1 MSFFDFLFG
10 GAKNN
15 KEEEERK
22 KKEQE
27 QAGKRINDAIGKWIS
42 DNSSKWT
49 PAGTATQQPQTPT
62 FSAPKPTTTTSDD
75 VYNNTVNNIFGFGTP
90 NLSAGA
96 TKKITG
102 NSPLLTINE
111 DAVTGNRNGWG
122 YGSGDAPSKEA
133 SKEWDDLLDPT
144 SSLSKSMDQQQ
155 RVRRINSEIPAWY
168 VNAHKQGTKAS
179 ATQNVGSKY
188 LQPEDGILGVRDNMV
203 KNVSALYDQRETGR
217 FDYQKDPW
225 GNLADPSL
233 YSDDYLQQQVDYF
246 TDQTAAKK
254 SRAESAIHGI
264 EDINEAMAWSYMGRD
279 FEHDTNPVS
288 DFELEGFAK
297 YVEGTGFDP
306 NMTDGERQAMA
317 NRYLEW
323 GKNDGVTKL
332 QEQLNSNRTG
342 QSSTYVENAGV
353 SDAYE
358 DWLGKLNREQTFR
371 FDYGHM
377 RDEAQRDPNFTVNA
391 TYDGPLHGND
401 FASRLYNA
409 LNDETERFK
418 FDLPY
423 ENGGAANPITAEG
436 YDLMTPDE
444 LNLFNWYAKQGR
456 GQEYLDMMKN
466 TLQHRNAEAQSIV
479 TQYYA
484 TKDAGSAAVSWLG
497 ARFAN
502 LGTAMLYPIQAA
514 NALLGG
520 ETDAASS
527 LYAPNRFVNDVSEAQ
542 TQAIANSNFLQIPG
556 FAPGTNLGTWL
567 YSAATSAADSLLGV
581 TVGTTLGGGANTGL
595 GKTLANLVM
604 SSTAASHALEENL
617 LRGMDPTQAF
627 LTSVADGAAEAI
639 TETWSIES
647 LLSDPTHFLSYL
659 AKNVFSEA
667 SEEGASSILQAIGD
681 RLINGDN
688 SQMASDVKTLVL
700 LGVPQE
706 DAEKRVM
713 GDWLKETLQG
723 MAIGGLSGGMSA
735 GGWQI
740 GNAIGEAGAG
750 RQINRSIFQNAQ
762 RSFLNNQAQSQTE
775 TATAQQT
782 EEAERR
788 APETPDKAPM
798 GRTQDEAQPKTAPA
812 EDQRRAPETPDK
824 APVQRE
830 QDVVLASTAP
840 AEDQRRAPET
850 PTKAPV
856 QRENAQND
864 GKNAQNDGKNA
875 EADNVNAETDNVN
888 ENVDNRRAPEQP
900 IQQSARSR
908 EAEQVQAAENQP
920 AQDQQSTRPAE
931 PAKRRAPEKPTKEA
945 RNAANRAVLET
956 QQKVADIGAT
966 LAEGSEARKVAEA
979 ALKKLQKGQRLG
991 GRRTYQLYSK
1001 VYDQLGEDVGSAV
1014 KTAAR
1019 QDIDLRLQEA
1029 GMESEEARR
1038 ASGALADIL
1047 TGNTDNVGDEDL
1059 KNLLTTR
1066 QTRELLQAFTGIDSK
1081 ELNRKLLETAG
1092 EMPQVAYQL
1101 RESAYYNPD
1110 NRKTMDSWSMMRRI
1124 LSGQYTFDG
1133 STSTAGS
1140 QESGEAAQADQER
1153 RNGSKEEITY
1163 ADADGNDVTGT
1174 IVKIT
1179 TRAAG
1184 QKAVNE
1190 LRTKAATQPVSQD
1203 TKTTSQQ
1210 TQSNEAAMEGLSEE
1224 AKEEWRKIQQDREN
1238 GPRQVKVE
1246 AKAGPTMEEFHK
1258 TLRGQMSARMGED
1271 LIDSVNDIVLT
1282 VRDGNGNTSEISID
1296 DVTGT
1301 ANDGVQAMLE
1311 YAMATPEIL
1320 GDGKLN
1326 LMYQW
1331 YQGEQPENYLTAF
1344 NNVYNAGFSDYI
1356 MDPVAISTLGD
1367 TRAQAIFDAG
1377 QQAAQA
1383 AENVRKANIR
1393 NVGKGKGT
1401 LSIQGI
1407 DNSSTEAVNAYLD
1420 TLDENQRASYEALRP
1435 LAKATGINI
1444 VLFRSQADENGRI
1457 TSENG
1462 HYDPYTNSLY
1472 LDVNAGMNMSAE
1484 EYAAQ
1489 GRSVPHYAIL
1499 RTAGHELTHFIE
1511 NSSADGYARL
1521 RAYVETELLRNGSDT
1536 FEELIERKM
1545 DLYARAGNPLT
1556 REGAISEV
1564 IADSMEMI
1572 LQDSKAIQR
1581 MANQDASVFQRI
1593 RNWLHTFADNIRKA
1607 FTGVEADSL
1616 EARAI
1621 QRMGHY
1627 ADQLVKLWD
1636 DALMEASANNAQA
1649 DQQAAAEIT
1658 EAAATE
1664 SVNMAAATDAPV
1676 QPANGNVLQSAVAN
1690 ATQAKGTDGGD
1701 LFSLRSM
1708 TEDKET
1714 LLDMVRKTGVMSVN
1728 EINQLSRTIDA
1739 IMDRVEQN
1747 PDILDFGQNIGRNN
1761 RSFVPVKPNSD
1772 PLYKVSL
1779 DLSTLCR
1786 KRILQQAI
1794 QERLENQYNTVLT
1807 PQQRVAVRDAL
1818 FQLAKQGKKIEV
1830 ACALCYVE
1838 SARLKSPAQ
1847 IDRWLKNKD
1856 EFMRV
1861 YFSKANKAYA
1871 QQIQDRVDAMA
1882 RELGYEEGTSLKQM
1896 SGKDNK
1902 AIHKMKAEMYRQ
1914 YQPTAEEQKIIETA
1928 KALPETMYK
1937 TAQGLWEL
1945 KQQHPEI
1952 FESFTTHVRNATK
1965 SKGIEGDTPFYAGDT
1980 DSVSDALIKAM
1991 NAENGMRMQ
2000 SWSDY
2005 QVYHTLD
2012 YISAMIELGS
2022 RGAKVQTYTK
2032 VPAFLKLMGH
2042 TGAMINMSMIPA
2054 DYNGQTLEY
2063 DNVEG
2068 MDYDTMM
2075 ELRDAYHATAGNIVI
2090 GISDAHIRAL
2100 LAANDVDYVIPY
2112 HKSSLNAK
2120 MREAIGLKAWTDFE
2134 KYQNETNHDYDNT
2147 IKNDK
2152 YRKHV
2157 NFSEWFNLAEARRY
2171 AQEYTR
2177 LPQAQRTQGNDV
2189 AAAGRYAMQKMAD
2202 RYIEL
2207 CHERGLQEKFAQFAN
2222 EDGYWKLLIDRKM
2235 VDNVT
2240 GEIIEQQPVK
2250 PIFSKDDILDVLN
2263 DEVKRFQA
2271 ANNDQQEATEA
2282 IVKMWEE
2289 GKIQEAAKSTKIM
2302 NYFQNYYAHVAAA
2315 ISQGPAEVANP
2326 TVRTAAVQHSLRDSM
2341 DASRELMQ
2349 AIERGDTERAQ
2360 EIETSDAT
2368 LQYSIREE
2376 DPPKKTV
2383 IAYKAFYARDGKLYP
2398 PMISNQSEKEQK
2410 VSKAT
2415 TGTMK
2420 GLPTP
2425 VGVWL
2430 NADVGGIAVD
2440 PETGEPFRASTTG
2453 RLRAWNA
2460 KSGGGPGKTPSAS
2473 NTLAFRPGWH
2483 LGEWPDAKQFNKN
2496 DPVTGKQK
2504 SVMPDDLVFAKCE
2517 IAADVDYQLESI
2529 AYGVGSNGKFNRS
2542 QAGLPRIPTD
2552 GFYKYRTNPDPDTAP
2567 WYITGAMRVIEI
2579 LDDDDCA
2586 EICAQYGVKPDER
2599 YSHKKINLADYG
2611 LKRGPVEPTTD
2622 VDAYR
2627 KNAANYANEEIL
2639 ERALNDTNF
2648 SNAYVEREINFDDP
2662 IVANEFAINKQD
2674 VEEYRRKY
2682 TEQREQKAIQKSL
2695 RLEPM
2700 TTTREYIMG
2709 LTDEDL
2715 QTEAERAVLAKYR
2728 QKVTEYGTAA
2738 AAREKY
2744 ENDLLNYNGQDQN
2757 ELTRLNNR
2765 AQLAREKLNR
2775 VQAELEQIE
2784 KSNAFVR
2791 IAADARQAMSV
2802 IQSVAGSGN
2811 VDQYLETMRT
2821 RLANAQSRMDD
2832 ILKDL
2837 EGWPKPTEGT
2847 TARMVFGKTQ
2857 LSQKVSDLMRSNP
2870 STLSKDEVTDSLAHI
2885 ALLYQ
2890 IGDTQAIEDANREV
2904 EELARKLQLQK
2915 NESIESYELTQL
2927 ADAIGA
2933 FSLNDNQ
2940 KKEVKRV
2947 YGSINNFKK
2956 ALAGYG
2962 RYDPKATNLDANW
2975 AEMVELTGNQLD
2987 PNIGDAEEP
2996 IALVEFISRTVQ
3008 SAQEA
3013 AALSPEDAQNELIEI
3028 QTEILTAATD
3038 LHAAIPMSRETLTAI
3053 QDLIKTFGS
3062 RADKLGDQLVQLL
3075 HDSEH
3080 ARANADLAQATYT
3093 ANGGRII
3100 KGVDAIRSYY
3110 SQVADQYTKEILL
3123 QKERE
3128 LRDRYAN
3135 QMRILRTNA
3144 AQRLQE
3150 QANNY
3155 RQQIKDV
3162 RELRDISQKI
3172 RTARNVVR
3180 RQVMRVNKLL
3190 LQETNTKNVPE
3201 GLKGLAEA
3209 LVTAF
3214 ARADQN
3220 GRGIILSEGEANNLI
3235 LEYSYLMRRDGELDS
3250 YAYDPDILEQ
3260 LKTIKDQ
3267 LDEYRMASIG
3277 HSYYDLDN
3285 QRKRLAICQ
3294 NIAATVNDLTS
3305 LIVNANYAFID
3316 GKKVDVGAA
3325 ADRIAVPMLSMKDYG
3340 RPTGG
3345 IGRMA
3350 SNVDE
3355 FARWGNMTPYY
3366 FKRQIDNAGFTP
3378 LMDDLERSEH
3388 RWGLQMQSAHDRIN
3402 EMRENY
3408 HAADWTDDTLR
3419 ISDNRGGTIEITRGQ
3434 AMSIL
3439 AIWQRE
3445 HHDKFFQSHHLEVG
3459 GFVLADDGGKLGK
3472 GLLGL
3477 DRNAVGRTRGSRI
3490 TQAEINAIEAWL
3502 TDEQKAYMR
3511 EMISYLSNDM
3521 SDIGNETSMKLY
3533 GIKKYKEKVYFPIQ
3547 SYRGALT
3554 MKSDAGAA
3562 STTNDSRIEHVGFSN
3577 ARLRDAN
3584 NTILIDDFSK
3594 VAAGHV
3600 QQMLMYANFAPTIE
3614 ALNKVLNAQFEFE
3627 DGEKMRI
3634 RQMFE
3639 NKYGKNA
3646 KDYLQDYIKALNGG
3660 VNPDTQDSLAG
3671 KMISLFKKTAVVG
3684 SVSVAA
3690 KQPMSIIRA
3699 ATMINPRYLAAAAAK
3714 NLGTLHGSKSFEE
3727 ARKYAGTAVIKDIG
3741 KFDTGVG
3748 MSNVDWLLERDS
3760 QEYDLW
3766 TKAKEALNPR
3776 DWEAWKN
3783 RWNEILGFLPEKG
3796 DTVTWGAMWEAVKME
3811 QHALHPSMNQYSQ
3824 EFLQMC
3830 GERFNTV
3837 MRATQVYDS
3846 TIARSPNLRSRSQF
3860 MKMLTA
3866 FMNEPVL
3873 TANMLY
3879 DSIKNIK
3886 KPGMKDRINPAA
3898 AGATF
3903 LLSAAAQAF
3912 ITSLFSAL
3920 RSDDKEK
3927 TIAEKMAASFG
3938 QNLRGEVNPFNL
3950 IPGVADIVEILEGGE
3965 VERADLSVLTDA
3977 VNKMTKLA
3985 SGKYAITDA
3994 ASGWKAVEDV
4004 GGSIAKL
4011 FGVPVKNVM
4020 RELRTVYNVFT
4031 QPARATDP
4039 TVFRLSLAEGLHVL
4053 PDKFLGFTLIDN
4065 STQAYVERMYKA
4077 LRSGDTNAAADYKE
4091 YLIDGKGVKEGSIKS
4106 KIKSLLYAD
4115 YASEQIGIDEAIQFG
4130 MDQELWKKEKDA
4142 YSALIQAADKADHSD
4157 EAEYKTSAYVKIY
4170 DALLAGDKAAYNAAA
4185 KDMASHGYTD
4195 KAIQSEAKSQI
4206 GKWYKDGELSQAQ
4219 ATSMLAM
4226 LGVTAKNDVY
4236 WTLDAWDYQAENG
4249 DSTGYNKYD
4258 DFFEAVESGKGLQA
4272 AIQAQVQHSDKTEK
4286 EVRSTLASQITSRY
4300 KEQYVQLVRA
4310 GRTGEAAN
4318 LQARLLTAYEALGYN
4333 RAKKLKD
4340 IQKWL
4345 K

>member
-1 MSFFDFLFG
+1 MAFLDFLFG

-22 KKEQE
+22 KREQE
-27 QAGKRINDAIGKWIS
+27 QAGKRVNDAINKWLT

-49 PAGTATQQPQTPT
+49 PAGTSAQQPQTPTFTATQQPQTPT
-62 FSAPKPTTTTSDD
+62 FTAAQPTISGD
-75 VYNNTVNNIFGFGTP
+75 VYNNILNSRFGTP
-90 NLSAGA
+90 NLSAGG
-96 TKKITG
+96 TKKISG
-102 NSPLLTINE
+102 NSPLLIND
-111 DAVTGNRNGWG
+111 DAITGNRKGWG

-133 SKEWDDLLDPT
+133 AKEWDDLLNPD
-144 SSLSKSMDQQQ
+144 SSLSKSMDKQS
-155 RVRRINSEIPAWY
+155 RLWRINNEVPAWY
-168 VNAHKQGTKAS
+168 VNAHKQGTVDS
-179 ATQNVGSKY
+179 VMQNVGSNH
-188 LQPEDGILGVRDNMV
+188 LLPEDGNIAMGTRNNTTKSVA
-203 KNVSALYDQRETGR
+203 ALYDQRQTGR
-217 FDYQKDPW
+217 FDYDIDPW

-233 YSDDYLQQQVDYF
+233 YSDDYLQNRLDYWK
-246 TDQTAAKK
+246 DQSTAKK
-254 SRAESAIHGI
+254 SKTENAIHSI
-264 EDINEAMAWSYMGRD
+264 EDINDAMAWTFNPRD
-279 FEHDTNPVS
+279 FEHDTDPVS

-297 YVEGTGFDP
+297 YVEGTEFDP
-306 NMTDGERQAMA
+306 NMTNDERQAMA
-317 NRYLEW
+317 NRFLEW
-323 GKNDGVTKL
+323 GKDDGYLKL
-332 QEQLNSNRTG
+332 QEKLNSQRTG
-342 QSSTYVENAGV
+342 HESTYVENAGV

-358 DWLGKLNREQTFR
+358 DWLGKLEKEAQFR

-377 RDEAQRDPNFTVNA
+377 QEEARRDPNFEA
-391 TYDGPLHGND
+391 DAAYDGPISGND

-409 LNDETERFK
+409 LNDPLERIR

-436 YDLMTPDE
+436 YDLMTPKE
-444 LNLFNWYAKQGR
+444 LQEFNWYAKQGR
-456 GQEYLDMMKN
+456 GQEYLDMMKA
-466 TLQHRNAEAQSIV
+466 TLQHRNAEAQAIV
-479 TQYYA
+479 SQYYA
-484 TKDAGSAAVSWLG
+484 TKNFGTAALSWG
-497 ARFAN
+497 AARFAN

-527 LYAPNRFVNDVSEAQ
+527 LYAPNRMVNDVSEAQ

-581 TVGTTLGGGANTGL
+581 TVGTTLGGGPNSGL
-595 GKTLANLVM
+595 GKALANLVM
-604 SSTAASHALEENL
+604 SSTAASQALEENL
-617 LRGMDPTQAF
+617 LSGMDPTHAF
-627 LTSVADGAAEAI
+627 FTSVADGAAEAI

-647 LLSDPTHFLSYL
+647 LLSDPTHFIPYL
-659 AKNVFSEA
+659 AKNFFSEA
-667 SEEGASSILQAIGD
+667 SEEGASSILQAISD

-688 SQMASDVKTLVL
+688 SQMANDVNMLVL
-700 LGVPQE
+700 LGMKKE
-706 DAEKRVM
+706 DAEKRVLS
-713 GDWLKETLQG
+713 DWLNETLQG
-723 MAIGGLSGGMSA
+723 MAIGGLSGVMSA
-735 GGWQI
+735 GGWAM
-740 GNAIGEAGAG
+740 GNAIGETGAG
-750 RQINRSIFQNAQ
+750 RRINQTIFQNA
-762 RSFLNNQAQSQTE
+762 LNSYTMDQNRQANQTQTVTNEQAQE
-775 TATAQQT
+775 DG
-782 EEAERR
+782 RR

-798 GRTQDEAQPKTAPA
+798 DRTQDDTQPKTTPDEKAPENDQRKA
-812 EDQRRAPETPDK
+812 PETPDKPPMQREQDVVQPSAAPTEDQRRAPETPDK
-824 APVQRE
+824 PPVQRE
-830 QDVVLASTAP
+830 QDMV
-840 AEDQRRAPET
+840 Q
-850 PTKAPV
+850 PV
-856 QRENAQND
+856 QTDGVNAQ
-864 GKNAQNDGKNA
+864 
-875 EADNVNAETDNVN
+875 ADNVNGD
-888 ENVDNRRAPEQP
+888 VDGRRAPTQP
-900 IQQSARSR
+900 IQQSARQA
-908 EAEQVQAAENQP
+908 EADQAQAAANEKA
-920 AQDQQSTRPAE
+920 AQPAE
-931 PAKRRAPEKPTKEA
+931 PAKHRAPDKPTKEA
-945 RNAANRAVLET
+945 RQQGDKAVFET
-956 QQKVADIGAT
+956 QQKVAEIGAG

-979 ALKKLQKGQRLG
+979 ALKKLQKGKRLG
-991 GRRTYQLYSK
+991 NRQTYRLYSQ
-1001 VYDQLGEDVGSAV
+1001 VYNQLDEDLAAPIKS
-1014 KTAAR
+1014 AAR
-1019 QDIDLRLQEA
+1019 QDIEYQLVKDGVEKDQ
-1029 GMESEEARR
+1029 ARY
-1038 ASGALADIL
+1038 AAKSLADIL
-1047 TGNTDNVGDEDL
+1047 TGNIDNVSDADL
-1059 KNLLTTR
+1059 NDLLTTK
-1066 QTRELLQAFTGIDSK
+1066 QTRDILHAVGIDSTV
-1081 ELNRKLLETAG
+1081 LNRKILSMAG
-1092 EMPQVAYQL
+1092 NNPIINLQL
-1101 RESAYYNPD
+1101 RQSAYERPE
-1110 NRKTMDSWSMMRRI
+1110 NRSTMNSWAMMRRI
-1124 LSGQYTFDG
+1124 IEGQYTYQ
-1133 STSTAGS
+1133 A
-1140 QESGEAAQADQER
+1140 ESGEAKATDGQKANQEYKPT
-1153 RNGSKEEITY
+1153 GAKEQITF

-1179 TRAAG
+1179 TKAVG
-1184 QKAVNE
+1184 QKAMAE
-1190 LRTKAATQPVSQD
+1190 LKEKAATQPAD
-1203 TKTTSQQ
+1203 QQ
-1210 TQSNEAAMEGLSEE
+1210 TKSTNQQTSNNEAMDGLSDE
-1224 AKEEWRKIQQDREN
+1224 AKEEWKKIQADREN
-1238 GPRQVKVE
+1238 GPREVKIE
-1246 AKAGPTMEEFHK
+1246 GGNGPTMEEFHNM
-1258 TLRGQMSARMGED
+1258 RSQMSARMGEEN
-1271 LIDSVNDIVLT
+1271 IDSVNDIVLT
-1282 VRDGNGNTSEISID
+1282 VRDGDGNTREISID
-1296 DVTGT
+1296 DVSG
-1301 ANDGVQAMLE
+1301 ASNEGVQAILE

-1320 GDGKLN
+1320 GTNKLN

-1331 YQGEQPENYLTAF
+1331 YQGEQPVEYMAAF
-1344 NNVYNAGFSDYI
+1344 NHVYNAGFTGYV
-1356 MDPVAISTLGD
+1356 MDPAAVSALGD
-1367 TRAQAIFDAG
+1367 SRSEFIYEAG
-1377 QQAAQA
+1377 RQAAQE
-1383 AENVRKANIR
+1383 AENVRLENIK

-1401 LSIQGI
+1401 LTIQGI
-1407 DNSSTEAVNAYLD
+1407 DNSNAEAVNAFVA
-1420 TLDENQRASYEALRP
+1420 TLDENQRASYEALKP
-1435 LAKATGINI
+1435 LAQGTGVNI
-1444 VLFRSQADENGRI
+1444 VLFRSQANENGRI

-1472 LDVNAGMNMSAE
+1472 LDLNAGLNMSAE

-1489 GRSVPHYAIL
+1489 GMSVPHYAIL
-1499 RTAGHELTHFIE
+1499 RTAGHELTHYIE
-1511 NSSADGYARL
+1511 NSSAEGYAKL
-1521 RAYVETELLRNGSDT
+1521 SAYAENELMRRYGSET
-1536 FEELIERKM
+1536 FEDLIERKM
-1545 DLYARAGNPLT
+1545 DAYARAGNPLT

-1572 LQDSKAIQR
+1572 LQDSKAIER
-1581 MANQDASVFQRI
+1581 LANQDRTVFQRI
-1593 RNWLHTFADNIRKA
+1593 RDFLHDFAENIRRA
-1607 FTGVEADSL
+1607 FTGVEAGSL
-1616 EARAI
+1616 EAQLLLQDAEGNPVR
-1621 QRMGHY
+1621 Y
-1627 ADQLVKLWD
+1627 AEKLVKLWD
-1636 DALMEASANNAQA
+1636 DALIEASAANAVA
-1649 DQQAAAEIT
+1649 DQT
-1658 EAAATE
+1658 EAQQ
-1664 SVNMAAATDAPV
+1664 SVGVLAPSADEDRTISGDRTGFIEMPKDHV
-1676 QPANGNVLQSAVAN
+1676 QDSVR
-1690 ATQAKGTDGGD
+1690 TY
-1701 LFSLRSM
+1701 
-1708 TEDKET
+1708 
-1714 LLDMVRKTGVMSVN
+1714 LDMEPK
-1728 EINQLSRTIDA
+1728 
-1739 IMDRVEQN
+1739 
-1747 PDILDFGQNIGRNN
+1747 
-1761 RSFVPVKPNSD
+1761 
-1772 PLYKVSL
+1772 
-1779 DLSTLCR
+1779 
-1786 KRILQQAI
+1786 
-1794 QERLENQYNTVLT
+1794 
-1807 PQQRVAVRDAL
+1807 AV
-1818 FQLAKQGKKIEV
+1818 G
-1830 ACALCYVE
+1830 
-1838 SARLKSPAQ
+1838 
-1847 IDRWLKNKD
+1847 
-1856 EFMRV
+1856 
-1861 YFSKANKAYA
+1861 
-1871 QQIQDRVDAMA
+1871 
-1882 RELGYEEGTSLKQM
+1882 
-1896 SGKDNK
+1896 
-1902 AIHKMKAEMYRQ
+1902 
-1914 YQPTAEEQKIIETA
+1914 
-1928 KALPETMYK
+1928 
-1937 TAQGLWEL
+1937 
-1945 KQQHPEI
+1945 
-1952 FESFTTHVRNATK
+1952 
-1965 SKGIEGDTPFYAGDT
+1965 
-1980 DSVSDALIKAM
+1980 
-1991 NAENGMRMQ
+1991 
-2000 SWSDY
+2000 
-2005 QVYHTLD
+2005 
-2012 YISAMIELGS
+2012 
-2022 RGAKVQTYTK
+2022 
-2032 VPAFLKLMGH
+2032 PAFLKNH
-2042 TGAMINMSMIPA
+2042 KIPYEVHSTGIKGRRTVYASGRDITRAILLENGFGEQTDEVLSFMDNIA
-2054 DYNGQTLEY
+2054 DY
-2063 DNVEG
+2063 
-2068 MDYDTMM
+2068 MK
-2075 ELRDAYHATAGNIVI
+2075 DAEVQYHYVGLTDVNSATATIDPDSGRI
-2090 GISDAHIRAL
+2090 L
-2100 LAANDVDYVIPY
+2100 LSC
-2112 HKSSLNAK
+2112 K
-2120 MREAIGLKAWTDFE
+2120 
-2134 KYQNETNHDYDNT
+2134 
-2147 IKNDK
+2147 IKNDE
-2152 YRKHV
+2152 YEV
-2157 NFSEWFNLAEARRY
+2157 NFDLGTVCKKRQALQNLFNELAARNGKNGATKLDDIELTSEHIFRINEILRDNGYETACLGCFVEARRY
-2171 AQEYTR
+2171 KTKAWADRVVGEWNAEVLKQNPNAGYFDFARGRTDIDKMSAAEKKAHYDALKAYNSKGTSGPRDRMNR
-2177 LPQAQRTQGNDV
+2177 LAKIPT
-2189 AAAGRYAMQKMAD
+2189 MQKLLRASDLISEQGRDRLRKFSSTLDSIAQSRDGANAIKPTIGFIPYNSEMALLPATKTKHGKRMTMAQYLKSIGGARSQSFTD
-2202 RYIEL
+2202 FIVTQAFDHLQKTVDMAARKVTAHTYTKELGRAWLFGMTGEKINMSVLFDIDPKQGWQNAGLDANGEYIVGDYVNAQKQFEKTGKRAFTQSIPFKQAVEL
-2207 CHERGLQEKFAQFAN
+2207 EHNPLYSKNVGIIGVGYSYNHMKKMLSDENIPYIIMYHRSGMPQEVATAANIAMTTDYTPVQNTQRFLGFRTVMGDGRGVPSYASWGQLSQKKTGASKMTYNNGEHGLSLKQLLADHNGDPIAAMNDLLSWMDQNKLTMNTSAKAPGHGDFDLYGSLNRTMDPTATAN
-2222 EDGYWKLLIDRKM
+2222 EYIKWCMQNEMLPLGWEFCTDPGYYKILYDYSVTDLA
-2235 VDNVT
+2235 T
-2240 GEIIEQQPVK
+2240 GETATQQPVT
-2250 PIFSKDDILDVLN
+2250 LDKMLEIGPEQWKAGTDGVHGLDHFMAAYDRTLDRDQSVFEQTLN
-2263 DEVKRFQA
+2263 QVYDELA
-2271 ANNDQQEATEA
+2271 
-2282 IVKMWEE
+2282 E
-2289 GKIQEAAKSTKIM
+2289 GPSETA
-2302 NYFQNYYAHVAAA
+2302 
-2315 ISQGPAEVANP
+2315 SQGPADVANP
-2326 TVRTAAVQHSLRDSM
+2326 TVRAAAVQHSIRSQEADADYMEAVNNGDTSTADRMVRQAAYDWGAYQKPDGGMYFYHGTNADFNRFDPDKIGSSGAGSYMGYGFNFAADESMAEGYGTNLKKVFLKIKNPLLPTKKTITALKLAKVIQQMENYQPADFDGDTWTNSIVWNYDSNM
-2341 DASRELMQ
+2341 PSFRAGAYEKRNAYMQ
-2349 AIERGDTERAQ
+2349 ATRNVARMIASNAE
-2360 EIETSDAT
+2360 SDADI
-2368 LQYSIREE
+2368 YSEISSSGAEE
-2376 DPPKKTV
+2376 VASV
-2383 IAYKAFYARDGKLYP
+2383 ISAFQNLGYDAVLHNNSDGDK
-2398 PMISNQSEKEQK
+2398 
-2410 VSKAT
+2410 
-2415 TGTMK
+2415 
-2420 GLPTP
+2420 
-2425 VGVWL
+2425 
-2430 NADVGGIAVD
+2430 
-2440 PETGEPFRASTTG
+2440 
-2453 RLRAWNA
+2453 LRAA
-2460 KSGGGPGKTPSAS
+2460 IVFSPSQIKSAET
-2473 NTLAFRPGWH
+2473 
-2483 LGEWPDAKQFNKN
+2483 
-2496 DPVTGKQK
+2496 VT
-2504 SVMPDDLVFAKCE
+2504 
-2517 IAADVDYQLESI
+2517 
-2529 AYGVGSNGKFNRS
+2529 R
-2542 QAGLPRIPTD
+2542 
-2552 GFYKYRTNPDPDTAP
+2552 
-2567 WYITGAMRVIEI
+2567 
-2579 LDDDDCA
+2579 DDDGNVIPLSQRFDTSS
-2586 EICAQYGVKPDER
+2586 EDIR
-2599 YSHKKINLADYG
+2599 Y
-2611 LKRGPVEPTTD
+2611 
-2622 VDAYR
+2622 
-2627 KNAANYANEEIL
+2627 
-2639 ERALNDTNF
+2639 
-2648 SNAYVEREINFDDP
+2648 
-2662 IVANEFAINKQD
+2662 
-2674 VEEYRRKY
+2674 
-2682 TEQREQKAIQKSL
+2682 SL

-2715 QTEAERAVLAKYR
+2715 QTEAERAVLARYR

-2757 ELTRLNNR
+2757 ELTKLNNR
-2765 AQLAREKLNR
+2765 AQLARERLNR
-2775 VQAELEQIE
+2775 VQQELEQIE

-2857 LSQKVSDLMRSNP
+2857 LNQKVNDLMRSNP

-2915 NESIESYELTQL
+2915 NESIESYELTQM

-2947 YGSINNFKK
+2947 YGSISNFKK

-2996 IALVEFISRTVQ
+2996 IALVDYISRTVQ

-3038 LHAAIPMSRETLTAI
+3038 LQAAIPMSRETLTAI

-3123 QKERE
+3123 QKEKE
-3128 LRDRYAN
+3128 LSDRYAN

-3201 GLKGLAEA
+3201 GLKGMAEA

-3277 HSYYDLDN
+3277 HAYYDLAN

-3316 GKKVDVGAA
+3316 GKKVEVGAA
-3325 ADRIAVPMLSMKDYG
+3325 ADRMAVPMLSMKDYG

-3345 IGRMA
+3345 LGRMA

-3408 HAADWTDDTLR
+3408 HAADWTDDKLS

-3445 HHDKFFQSHHLEVG
+3445 HHDKYFQSHHLEVG
-3459 GFVLADDGGKLGK
+3459 GFVLAEDGGKLGK

-3502 TDEQKAYMR
+3502 TDEQKAYMN
-3511 EMISYLSNDM
+3511 EMISYLSNEM

-3886 KPGMKDRINPAA
+3886 KTSMKDHINPAA

-3927 TIAEKMAASFG
+3927 TIAEKMAGTFG
-3938 QNLRGEVNPFNL
+3938 QNLRGELNPFNL

-3965 VERADLSVLTDA
+3965 VERADLSVLTDT
-3977 VNKMTKLA
+3977 VNKMQKLA

-4011 FGVPVKNVM
+4011 FGIPVKNVM

-4077 LRSGDTNAAADYKE
+4077 LRSGDTKAAADYRE

-4106 KIKSLLYAD
+4106 KVKSLLYAD
-4115 YASEQIGIDEAIQFG
+4115 YAAERIGIDEAIQFG

-4157 EAEYKTSAYVKIY
+4157 QEEYKTSAYVKIY
-4170 DALLAGDKAAYNAAA
+4170 EALLAGDKAAYNAVV

-4195 KAIQSEAKSQI
+4195 KAVQSEAKSQI
-4206 GKWYKDGELSQAQ
+4206 GKWYKDGELTQAQ

-4226 LGVTAKNDVY
+4226 LGITAKNDVY

-4249 DSTGYNKYD
+4249 DSTGYTKYD
-4258 DFFEAVESGKGLQA
+4258 DFLEAVETGKGLQA
-4272 AIQAQVQHSDKTEK
+4272 AIQAQIQHSDKTEK
-4286 EVRSTLASQITSRY
+4286 EVRSTLASQITSKY
-4300 KEQYVQLVRA
+4300 KSQYVELVRA

>member
-1 MSFFDFLFG
+1 MAFLDFLFG
-10 GAKNN
+10 AKAN
-15 KEEEERK
+15 KEEEDRK
-22 KKEQE
+22 KREQE
-27 QAGKRINDAIGKWIS
+27 QAGKRVNDAINKWLT

-49 PAGTATQQPQTPT
+49 PAGTQTIAPAQQLQNPTFTTTQQPQTPT
-62 FSAPKPTTTTSDD
+62 FTAAQPTISGD
-75 VYNNTVNNIFGFGTP
+75 VYNNILNSRFGTP
-90 NLSAGA
+90 NLSGGS
-96 TKKITG
+96 TKKISG
-102 NSPLLTINE
+102 NSPLLIND
-111 DAVTGNRNGWG
+111 DAITGNRKGWG

-133 SKEWDDLLDPT
+133 AKEWDDLLNPD
-144 SSLSKSMDQQQ
+144 SSLSKSMDKQ
-155 RVRRINSEIPAWY
+155 RRLWRINNEVPAWY
-168 VNAHKQGTKAS
+168 VNAHKQGTVDS
-179 ATQNVGSKY
+179 VMQNVGSNH
-188 LQPEDGILGVRDNMV
+188 LLPEDGNIAMGTRNNTTKSVA
-203 KNVSALYDQRETGR
+203 ALYDQRQTGR
-217 FDYQKDPW
+217 FDYDIDPW

-233 YSDDYLQQQVDYF
+233 YSDDYLQDRLDYWK
-246 TDQTAAKK
+246 DQSTAKK
-254 SRAESAIHGI
+254 AKTENAIHSI
-264 EDINEAMAWSYMGRD
+264 EDINDAMAWTFNARD
-279 FEHDTNPVS
+279 FEHDTDPVS
-288 DFELEGFAK
+288 DFELEGFAR
-297 YVEGTGFDP
+297 YVDGTEFDP
-306 NMTDGERQAMA
+306 NMTNDERQAMA
-317 NRYLEW
+317 NRFLEW
-323 GKNDGVTKL
+323 GKDDGYLKL
-332 QEQLNSNRTG
+332 QEKLNSQRTG
-342 QSSTYVENAGV
+342 HESTYVENAGV

-358 DWLGKLNREQTFR
+358 DWLGKLEKEAQFR

-377 RDEAQRDPNFTVNA
+377 QEEARRDPNFEVDA
-391 TYDGPLHGND
+391 AYDGPISGND

-409 LNDETERFK
+409 LNDPLERIK

-436 YDLMTPDE
+436 YDLMTPQE
-444 LNLFNWYAKQGR
+444 LQEFNWYAKRGR
-456 GQEYLDMMKN
+456 GQEYLDMMKA
-466 TLQHRNAEAQSIV
+466 TLQHRNAEAQAIV
-479 TQYYA
+479 SQYYA
-484 TKDAGSAAVSWLG
+484 TKNFGTAALSWG
-497 ARFAN
+497 AARFAN
-502 LGTAMLYPIQAA
+502 LGTAMMYPIQAA

-527 LYAPNRFVNDVSEAQ
+527 LYAPNRLVNDVSEAQ
-542 TQAIANSNFLQIPG
+542 TQVIANSNFLQIPG

-581 TVGTTLGGGANTGL
+581 TVGTTLGGGPNSGL
-595 GKTLANLVM
+595 GKALANLVM
-604 SSTAASHALEENL
+604 SSTAASQSLEENL
-617 LRGMDPTQAF
+617 LSGMDPTHAF
-627 LTSVADGAAEAI
+627 FTSVADGAAEAI

-647 LLSDPTHFLSYL
+647 LLSDPTHFIPYL
-659 AKNVFSEA
+659 AKNFFSEA
-667 SEEGASSILQAIGD
+667 SEEGASSILEAISD

-688 SQMASDVKTLVL
+688 SQMANDVNMLVL
-700 LGVPQE
+700 LGMKKE
-706 DAEKRVM
+706 DAEKRVLS
-713 GDWLKETLQG
+713 DWLNETLQG

-735 GGWQI
+735 GGWAM

-750 RQINRSIFQNAQ
+750 RRINQTIFQNA
-762 RSFLNNQAQSQTE
+762 LNSYTMDQNRQANQTQTVTNEQAQE
-775 TATAQQT
+775 DG
-782 EEAERR
+782 RR

-798 GRTQDEAQPKTAPA
+798 DRMQDDTQSKTTPDEKAPDN
-812 EDQRRAPETPDK
+812 DQRKAPETPDK
-824 APVQRE
+824 APIDRMQDDTQPKATPDEKVPDNDQRKAPDAPNKPPMQRE
-830 QDVVLASTAP
+830 QDTVN
-840 AEDQRRAPET
+840 
-850 PTKAPV
+850 PV
-856 QRENAQND
+856 QTDGVNAQ
-864 GKNAQNDGKNA
+864 
-875 EADNVNAETDNVN
+875 TDNVN
-888 ENVDNRRAPEQP
+888 GDVDGRRAPTQP
-900 IQQSARSR
+900 IQQSARQA
-908 EAEQVQAAENQP
+908 EADQAQAAANEKA
-920 AQDQQSTRPAE
+920 AQPAE
-931 PAKRRAPEKPTKEA
+931 PAKRRAPNKPTKEA
-945 RNAANRAVLET
+945 RQQGDKAVFET
-956 QQKVADIGAT
+956 QQKVAEIGAG

-979 ALKKLQKGQRLG
+979 ALKQLQKGKRLG
-991 GRRTYQLYSK
+991 NRQTYRLYSQ
-1001 VYDQLGEDVGSAV
+1001 VYNQLDEDLAAPIKS
-1014 KTAAR
+1014 AAR
-1019 QDIDLRLQEA
+1019 QDIEYQLVKDGVEKDQ
-1029 GMESEEARR
+1029 ARY
-1038 ASGALADIL
+1038 AAKSLADIL
-1047 TGNTDNVGDEDL
+1047 TGNIDNVSDADL
-1059 KNLLTTR
+1059 NDLLTTK
-1066 QTRELLQAFTGIDSK
+1066 QTRDILHAVGIDSTV
-1081 ELNRKLLETAG
+1081 LNRKILSMAG
-1092 EMPQVAYQL
+1092 NNPIINLQL
-1101 RESAYYNPD
+1101 RQSAYERPE
-1110 NRKTMDSWSMMRRI
+1110 NRSTMDSWSMMRRI
-1124 LSGQYTFDG
+1124 IEGQYTYQ
-1133 STSTAGS
+1133 A
-1140 QESGEAAQADQER
+1140 ESGEAKATDGQKANQEYKPT
-1153 RNGSKEEITY
+1153 GAKEQITF

-1179 TRAAG
+1179 TKAAG
-1184 QKAVNE
+1184 QKAMAE
-1190 LRTKAATQPVSQD
+1190 LKEKAATQPA
-1203 TKTTSQQ
+1203 SQQ
-1210 TQSNEAAMEGLSEE
+1210 TKSTNQQTSNNEAMDGLSDE
-1224 AKEEWRKIQQDREN
+1224 AKEEWKKIQADREN
-1238 GPRQVKVE
+1238 GPREVKIE
-1246 AKAGPTMEEFHK
+1246 GGNGPTMEEFHNM
-1258 TLRGQMSARMGED
+1258 RSQMSARMGEEN
-1271 LIDSVNDIVLT
+1271 IDSVNDIVLT
-1282 VRDGNGNTSEISID
+1282 VRDGDGNTREISID
-1296 DVTGT
+1296 DVSG
-1301 ANDGVQAMLE
+1301 ASNEGVQAILE

-1320 GDGKLN
+1320 GTNKLN

-1331 YQGEQPENYLTAF
+1331 YQGEQPVEYMAAF
-1344 NNVYNAGFSDYI
+1344 NHVYNAGFTGYV
-1356 MDPVAISTLGD
+1356 MDPAAVSALGD
-1367 TRAQAIFDAG
+1367 SRSEFIYEAG
-1377 QQAAQA
+1377 RQAAQE
-1383 AENVRKANIR
+1383 AEKVRLENIK
-1393 NVGKGKGT
+1393 NVGKGQGT
-1401 LSIQGI
+1401 LTIQGI
-1407 DNSSTEAVNAYLD
+1407 DNSSSEAVNTFIG
-1420 TLDENQRASYEALRP
+1420 TLDENQRASYEALKV
-1435 LAKATGINI
+1435 LSQAKGFNI
-1444 VLFRSQADENGRI
+1444 VLFKSQADANGRI

-1472 LDVNAGMNMSAE
+1472 LDLNAGLNMSAE

-1489 GRSVPHYAIL
+1489 GMSVPHYAIL
-1499 RTAGHELTHFIE
+1499 RTAGHELTHYIE
-1511 NSSADGYARL
+1511 NSSAEGYAKL
-1521 RAYVETELLRNGSDT
+1521 RAYAENELMRRYGSET
-1536 FEELIERKM
+1536 FEDLIERKM
-1545 DLYARAGNPLT
+1545 DAYARAGNPLT

-1572 LQDSKAIQR
+1572 LQDSRAIER
-1581 MANQDASVFQRI
+1581 LANQDRTVFQRI
-1593 RNWLHTFADNIRKA
+1593 RDFLHDFAENIRRA
-1607 FTGVEADSL
+1607 FTGVEAGSL
-1616 EARAI
+1616 EAQLLLQDAEGNPVR
-1621 QRMGHY
+1621 Y
-1627 ADQLVKLWD
+1627 AEKLVKLWD
-1636 DALMEASANNAQA
+1636 DALIEASAANAVA
-1649 DQQAAAEIT
+1649 DQT
-1658 EAAATE
+1658 EAQQ
-1664 SVNMAAATDAPV
+1664 SVGVLAPSADEDQTISGDRTGFIEMPKDRV
-1676 QPANGNVLQSAVAN
+1676 QDSVR
-1690 ATQAKGTDGGD
+1690 TY
-1701 LFSLRSM
+1701 
-1708 TEDKET
+1708 
-1714 LLDMVRKTGVMSVN
+1714 LDMEPK
-1728 EINQLSRTIDA
+1728 
-1739 IMDRVEQN
+1739 
-1747 PDILDFGQNIGRNN
+1747 
-1761 RSFVPVKPNSD
+1761 
-1772 PLYKVSL
+1772 
-1779 DLSTLCR
+1779 
-1786 KRILQQAI
+1786 
-1794 QERLENQYNTVLT
+1794 
-1807 PQQRVAVRDAL
+1807 AV
-1818 FQLAKQGKKIEV
+1818 G
-1830 ACALCYVE
+1830 
-1838 SARLKSPAQ
+1838 
-1847 IDRWLKNKD
+1847 
-1856 EFMRV
+1856 
-1861 YFSKANKAYA
+1861 
-1871 QQIQDRVDAMA
+1871 
-1882 RELGYEEGTSLKQM
+1882 
-1896 SGKDNK
+1896 
-1902 AIHKMKAEMYRQ
+1902 
-1914 YQPTAEEQKIIETA
+1914 
-1928 KALPETMYK
+1928 
-1937 TAQGLWEL
+1937 
-1945 KQQHPEI
+1945 
-1952 FESFTTHVRNATK
+1952 
-1965 SKGIEGDTPFYAGDT
+1965 
-1980 DSVSDALIKAM
+1980 
-1991 NAENGMRMQ
+1991 
-2000 SWSDY
+2000 
-2005 QVYHTLD
+2005 
-2012 YISAMIELGS
+2012 
-2022 RGAKVQTYTK
+2022 
-2032 VPAFLKLMGH
+2032 PAFLKNHNIPYEVHSTGIKGRRTVYASGRDITRAILMENGFGKQ
-2042 TGAMINMSMIPA
+2042 TDEVLSFMDNIA
-2054 DYNGQTLEY
+2054 DY
-2063 DNVEG
+2063 
-2068 MDYDTMM
+2068 MK
-2075 ELRDAYHATAGNIVI
+2075 DAEVQYHYVGLTDVNSATATIDPDSGKI
-2090 GISDAHIRAL
+2090 L
-2100 LAANDVDYVIPY
+2100 LSC
-2112 HKSSLNAK
+2112 K
-2120 MREAIGLKAWTDFE
+2120 
-2134 KYQNETNHDYDNT
+2134 
-2147 IKNDK
+2147 IKNDE
-2152 YRKHV
+2152 YEV
-2157 NFSEWFNLAEARRY
+2157 NFDLGTVCKKRQALQNLFNELAARNGKNGATKLDDIELTSEHIFRINEILRDNGYETACLGCFVEARRY
-2171 AQEYTR
+2171 KTKAWADRVVGEWNAEVLKQNPNAGYFDFARGRTDIDKMSAAEQKAHYDALKAYNSKDTSGPRDRMKR
-2177 LPQAQRTQGNDV
+2177 LAKIPT
-2189 AAAGRYAMQKMAD
+2189 MQKLLRASDLISEQGRDRLRKFSSTLDSIAQSRDGANAIKPTIGFIPYNSEMALLPATKTKHGKRMTMAQYLKSIGGARSQSFTD
-2202 RYIEL
+2202 FIVTQAFDHLQKTVDMAARKVTAHTYTKELGRAWLFGMTGEKINMSVLFDIDPKQGWQNAGLDANGEYIVGDYVNAQKQFEKTGKRAFTQSIPFKQAVEL
-2207 CHERGLQEKFAQFAN
+2207 EHNPLYSKNVGIIGVGYSYNHMKKMLSDENIPYIIMYHRSGMPQEVATAANIAMTTDYTPVQNTQRFLGFRTVIGDGHGVPSYASWGQLSQKKTGASKMTYNSGENGLSLKQLLADHNGDPIAAMNDLLSWMEQNKLTMNTSAKAPGHGDFDLYGSLNRTMDPTATAN
-2222 EDGYWKLLIDRKM
+2222 EYIKWCMQNEMLPLGWEFCTDPGYYKILYDYSVTDLA
-2235 VDNVT
+2235 T
-2240 GEIIEQQPVK
+2240 GETATQQPVT
-2250 PIFSKDDILDVLN
+2250 LDKMLEIGPEQWKAGTDGVHGLDHFMAAYDRTLDRDQSVFEQTLN
-2263 DEVKRFQA
+2263 QVYDELA
-2271 ANNDQQEATEA
+2271 
-2282 IVKMWEE
+2282 E
-2289 GKIQEAAKSTKIM
+2289 GQSETA
-2302 NYFQNYYAHVAAA
+2302 
-2315 ISQGPAEVANP
+2315 SQGPADVANP
-2326 TVRTAAVQHSLRDSM
+2326 TVRAAAVQH
-2341 DASRELMQ
+2341 
-2349 AIERGDTERAQ
+2349 
-2360 EIETSDAT
+2360 
-2368 LQYSIREE
+2368 
-2376 DPPKKTV
+2376 
-2383 IAYKAFYARDGKLYP
+2383 
-2398 PMISNQSEKEQK
+2398 
-2410 VSKAT
+2410 
-2415 TGTMK
+2415 
-2420 GLPTP
+2420 
-2425 VGVWL
+2425 
-2430 NADVGGIAVD
+2430 
-2440 PETGEPFRASTTG
+2440 
-2453 RLRAWNA
+2453 
-2460 KSGGGPGKTPSAS
+2460 
-2473 NTLAFRPGWH
+2473 
-2483 LGEWPDAKQFNKN
+2483 
-2496 DPVTGKQK
+2496 
-2504 SVMPDDLVFAKCE
+2504 
-2517 IAADVDYQLESI
+2517 
-2529 AYGVGSNGKFNRS
+2529 
-2542 QAGLPRIPTD
+2542 
-2552 GFYKYRTNPDPDTAP
+2552 
-2567 WYITGAMRVIEI
+2567 
-2579 LDDDDCA
+2579 
-2586 EICAQYGVKPDER
+2586 
-2599 YSHKKINLADYG
+2599 
-2611 LKRGPVEPTTD
+2611 
-2622 VDAYR
+2622 
-2627 KNAANYANEEIL
+2627 
-2639 ERALNDTNF
+2639 
-2648 SNAYVEREINFDDP
+2648 
-2662 IVANEFAINKQD
+2662 
-2674 VEEYRRKY
+2674 
-2682 TEQREQKAIQKSL
+2682 SL

-2709 LTDEDL
+2709 LTDDDL

-2757 ELTRLNNR
+2757 ELTKLNNR
-2765 AQLAREKLNR
+2765 AQLARERLNR

-2857 LSQKVSDLMRSNP
+2857 LNQKVSDLMKANP

-2927 ADAIGA
+2927 SDAIGA

-2947 YGSINNFKK
+2947 YGSISNFKK
-2956 ALAGYG
+2956 ALQGYG

-2975 AEMVELTGNQLD
+2975 NEMVELTGNQLD

-2996 IALVEFISRTVQ
+2996 IALVDYISRTVQ

-3038 LHAAIPMSRETLTAI
+3038 LQAAIPMSRETLTAI

-3201 GLKGLAEA
+3201 GLKGMAEA

-3250 YAYDPDILEQ
+3250 YAYDPDVLEQ

-3277 HSYYDLDN
+3277 HAYYDLNN

-3294 NIAATVNDLTS
+3294 NIAATVNDLVS

-3378 LMDDLERSEH
+3378 LMDDLEKSEH

-3402 EMRENY
+3402 ELRENY
-3408 HAADWTDDTLR
+3408 HAADWDDDKLS

-3445 HHDKFFQSHHLEVG
+3445 HHDKYFQSHHLEVG
-3459 GFVLADDGGKLGK
+3459 GFVLAEDGGKLGK

-3477 DRNAVGRTRGSRI
+3477 DRNAVGRTRGARV

-3502 TDEQKAYMR
+3502 TDEQKAYMN
-3511 EMISYLSNDM
+3511 EMISYLSNEM

-3533 GIKKYKEKVYFPIQ
+3533 GIKKYKEKAYFPIQ

-3594 VAAGHV
+3594 VAAGHI

-3660 VNPDTQDSLAG
+3660 VNPDRQEAFWG
-3671 KMISLFKKTAVVG
+3671 KLTSMFKKTAVVG
-3684 SVSVAA
+3684 SLSVAA

-3699 ATMINPRYLAAAAAK
+3699 AAMINPRYLAAAAAK
-3714 NLGTLHGSKSFEE
+3714 NLTTMHGQKSFDE

-3776 DWEAWKN
+3776 DWETWKA
-3783 RWNEILGFLPEKG
+3783 RWNDILGFLPSRG
-3796 DTVTWGAMWEAVKME
+3796 DSVTWGAMWEAVKLE

-3846 TIARSPNLRSRSQF
+3846 TIAKAPNIRSTSTA
-3860 MKMLTA
+3860 MKTITA

-3873 TANMLY
+3873 TVNMLY
-3879 DSIKNIK
+3879 DSIRNAK
-3886 KPGMKDRINPAA
+3886 KTGMKDHINPAT
-3898 AGATF
+3898 AGACVIV
-3903 LLSAAAQAF
+3903 SAIAQAF
-3912 ITSLFSAL
+3912 ITSLFSAI

-3927 TIAEKMAASFG
+3927 TIAEKMAGTFG
-3938 QNLRGEVNPFNL
+3938 QNLQGEINPLNM
-3950 IPGVADIVEILEGGE
+3950 IPGVKDIVDILEGGTLERTEFSALTE
-3965 VERADLSVLTDA
+3965 VVT
-3977 VNKMTKLA
+3977 KM
-3985 SGKYAITDA
+3985 GKAWNGQYAITDLR
-3994 ASGWKAVEDV
+3994 SGYKFVEDIA
-4004 GGSIAKL
+4004 GGVAKL
-4011 FGVPVKNVM
+4011 FGVPVKNIM
-4020 RELRTVYNVFT
+4020 REVRSVWNIFT
-4031 QPARATDP
+4031 QPDRATNP

-4053 PDKFLGFTLIDN
+4053 PDKFLGFTLVDT

-4077 LRSGDTNAAADYKE
+4077 LRSGDTKAAADYRE

-4115 YASEQIGIDEAIQFG
+4115 YAAEQIGIDEAIQFG

-4157 EAEYKTSAYVKIY
+4157 QEEYKTSAYVKIY

-4195 KAIQSEAKSQI
+4195 KAVQSEAKSQI
-4206 GKWYKDGELSQAQ
+4206 GKWYKEGELTQTQ

-4249 DSTGYNKYD
+4249 DSTGYTKYD

-4286 EVRSTLASQITSRY
+4286 EVRSTLASQITSKY
-4300 KEQYVQLVRA
+4300 KDQYVELVRA